1 MGPVCLRSSTR
12 CRSSGACR
20 AEGGRAR
27 RKAHA
32 ACDNAN
38 VSGGG
43 LITASELDEHKPV
56 LVDEALAALA
66 VEAGGYYVDA
76 TFGRGGHTARLLE
89 AVGGQ
94 GRVLAIDRDPQA
106 IAAGRKRFADEMRLA
121 LVHAPF
127 SQLAQLV
134 PAHAQAR
141 PCRGVL
147 FDLGVSSP
155 QLDAPERGFSFR
167 ADGPLDMRMDP
178 TRGEPASA
186 WIARANLAEIREVI
200 ATLGEER
207 FATRVAR
214 AIVEARRERPITRTS
229 ELAAI
234 AARAVRTREPGK
246 HPATRTFQA
255 IRMFVND
262 ELGEIERGLSAA
274 LEVLAPGGRLAV
286 ISFHSLEDRIVKRF
300 MQRESRLPAELAR
313 LPVIPRGAGAR
324 LRLPGGKVRPG
335 ELERSAN
342 PRARSALLRIAE
354 RTDEGHRP

>member
-1 MGPVCLRSSTR
+1 V
-12 CRSSGACR
+12 
-20 AEGGRAR
+20 
-27 RKAHA
+27 
-32 ACDNAN
+32 
-38 VSGGG
+38 
-43 LITASELDEHKPV
+43 DEHKPV
-56 LVDEALAALA
+56 LVDEALEALA

-94 GRVLAIDRDPQA
+94 GRVLAIDRDPAA
-106 IAAGRKRFADEMRLA
+106 IAAGRERFADEVRLA
-121 LVHAPF
+121 LVQAPF
-127 SQLAQLV
+127 SELARIV

-186 WIARANLAEIREVI
+186 WLARASVDEIREVI
-200 ATLGEER
+200 STLGEER
-207 FATRVAR
+207 FAARVAD
-214 AIVEARRERPITRTS
+214 AIVRARRSAPLERTS

-255 IRMFVND
+255 IRMHVND
-262 ELGEIERGLSAA
+262 ELGELERGLATA
-274 LEVLAPGGRLAV
+274 LDLLAPGGRLVV
-286 ISFHSLEDRIVKRF
+286 ISFHSLEDRMVKRF
-300 MQRESRLPAELAR
+300 MQRESSVAPELAR
-313 LPVIPRGAGAR
+313 LPVVPAHAQPRLKLIGR
-324 LRLPGGKVRPG
+324 KSRPG
-335 ELERSAN
+335 QGERARN
-342 PRARSALLRIAE
+342 PRARSALLRVAE
-354 RTDEGHRP
+354 RTEARLAS